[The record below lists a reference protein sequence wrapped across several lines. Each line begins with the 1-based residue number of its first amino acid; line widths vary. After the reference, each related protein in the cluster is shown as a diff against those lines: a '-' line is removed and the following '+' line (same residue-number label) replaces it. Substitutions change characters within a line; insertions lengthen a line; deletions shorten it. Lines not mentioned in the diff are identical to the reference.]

1 MLELNVLPQQLRVGG
16 SIIALQALV
25 RLEVEVDGVDV
36 VGEVGLGESSNIFI
50 TITENSG
57 NCLNKIDPK
66 LVTSLGYSGSLS

>member
-36 VGEVGLGESSNIFI
+36 VGEVGLGVIEIQ
-50 TITENSG
+50 
-57 NCLNKIDPK
+57 
-66 LVTSLGYSGSLS
+66 